1 MEPGCGPSIRMHI
14 ACVGFYGPGV
24 VLLDAWFFG
33 VVQQGRQVVLVCVGS
48 AAGVVHRD
56 DL

>member
-1 MEPGCGPSIRMHI
+1 VEPGCGPSIRMHI